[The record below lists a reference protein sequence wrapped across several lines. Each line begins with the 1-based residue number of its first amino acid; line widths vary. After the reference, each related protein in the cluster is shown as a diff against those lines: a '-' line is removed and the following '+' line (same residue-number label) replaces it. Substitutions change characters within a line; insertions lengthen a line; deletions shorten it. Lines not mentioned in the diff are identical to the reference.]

1 MTFNLKNFHHNLGK
15 YFHKQCKAQVSKG
28 QKIISSR
35 IINELPWQLAQAKEY
50 KRLKTYFK
58 NFIFLNLIIKNN
70 EIDAIT
76 YWRQLN
82 SHFTMSEEF
91 VSSLK
96 IDSNFNCEEPMEMSD
111 KLFTVSAFLLLV
123 ATHEVAEVFLR
134 FVLKFDEQNI
144 GMNSVNVVRDLS
156 SLALELDRMDRRM
169 EADDVHDRVIDILRA
184 STPINS
190 TNLAQALCN
199 QALHYGTRA
208 LEPQAKRCYREALQI
223 LENNNELENLTYANI
238 LCNSSVYDIAFD
250 AIPKIRY
257 ALQIAERIYSNDHV
271 GIVHYLI
278 KLAYRLIEVRPNESE
293 KLVIRALDIYNK
305 NFGKQDRRSVEVINI
320 LAGIYQ
326 RSYRVSEAES
336 LLRQAL
342 TIELNSNNTNQLM
355 YANLLER
362 LAVIL
367 VISDKKEEAKSLFL
381 QATNILD
388 KDEIYANIA
397 KRVRGQL
404 AEIE

>member
-1 MTFNLKNFHHNLGK
+1 MNFHHNLGK
-15 YFHKQCKAQVSKG
+15 YFHKQCKVQVSKG

-35 IINELPWQLAQAKEY
+35 IINELPWQLGQAKEY

-82 SHFTMSEEF
+82 SHFNMSEEF

-96 IDSNFNCEEPMEMSD
+96 IDSNFNYEEPMEMSD

-134 FVLKFDEQNI
+134 FGLKFDELNI
-144 GMNSVNVVRDLS
+144 GSNSINAIRDLS

-169 EADDVHDRVIDILRA
+169 EADEIHDRVIDILRS
-184 STPINS
+184 STPIN
-190 TNLAQALCN
+190 TINFAQALCN

-208 LEPQAKRCYREALQI
+208 LEPQAKRCYHEALQI
-223 LENNNELENLTYANI
+223 LENSNDLENLTYANI
-238 LCNSSVYDIAFD
+238 LCNSSIYDTPFE
-250 AIPKIRY
+250 AIPKLRY
-257 ALQIAERIYSNDHV
+257 ALQIAEKIYSNNHI

-278 KLAYRLIEVRPNESE
+278 SLAHRLIEVRPNEAE
-293 KLVIRALDIYNK
+293 KLAIRALDIYNK
-305 NFGKQDRRSVEVINI
+305 NFGKQDRRSVEVLNI

-326 RSYRVSEAES
+326 RSYRISEAES

-342 TIELNSNNTNQLM
+342 TIEIASKSTNQLM

-362 LAVIL
+362 LAVVL
-367 VISDKKEEAKSLFL
+367 LMTGKKDEAKSLL
-381 QATNILD
+381 HQAINILD
-388 KDEIYANIA
+388 KDPIYVNEA
-397 KRVRGQL
+397 KRVQGQIV
-404 AEIE
+404 EIE